1 MYYGLDI
8 MKADVEELNFIN
20 EHLES
25 CGYQLSPHGATVALM
40 LMESDYSKEESLS
53 YIGLIALAQ
62 DMISSGKG
70 INDMLNVSKRGK
82 LLIEIVANLYKNGMI
97 RDELY
102 LNDTSAIKS
111 ITFIEENY
119 DDIINL
125 VINSDPHANA
135 DRIAYPT

>member
-1 MYYGLDI
+1 

-20 EHLES
+20 EQLES
-25 CGYQLSPHGATVALM
+25 CGYQLSPHGAAVALM
-40 LMESDYSKEESLS
+40 LMDSDYSKEESLS

-82 LLIEIVANLYKNGMI
+82 LLIEIVANLYSNGMI

-135 DRIAYPT
+135 DRVAYPI

>member
-1 MYYGLDI
+1 
-8 MKADVEELNFIN
+8 
-20 EHLES
+20 
-25 CGYQLSPHGATVALM
+25 
-40 LMESDYSKEESLS
+40 
-53 YIGLIALAQ
+53 
-62 DMISSGKG
+62 
-70 INDMLNVSKRGK
+70 MLNVSKRGK
-82 LLIEIVANLYKNGMI
+82 LLIEIVANLYSNGMI

-135 DRIAYPT
+135 DRVAYPI